1 MSKKLRAVG
10 LVGVALAAAG
20 YLQVSRVQAAGS
32 LKAKREMAS
41 PQAQSASAGPAAV
54 AVPPRAV
61 IDRYCVSCHNEKLKT
76 ANLMLDKVDLGDV
89 SANQELLEKIVRKLR
104 SGLMPP
110 EGRPRP
116 DYPTLDGFASSLEAE
131 LDRAAAIAPNPGRVA
146 SHRLNRAEYVN
157 VIHDL
162 LALDV
167 DGTALLPSDMAGFGF
182 DNNADVLS
190 ITPGLMSRYITA
202 ATKISRLAVASP
214 DNRTMLQVYK
224 MEFGTRQD
232 ARMGEDL
239 PFATHGGMAVH
250 HTFPLDGDYAF
261 SIRLRKNDTVSTIDG
276 IEDDEHEIELR
287 VDHALVKRFKI
298 GGKFKGPDPGVLIA
312 VTEDD
317 IEGAKIHDYRVNADK
332 ELEIRLPIKAG
343 TRLVSVAFTD
353 SMPSPENMAN
363 GRRDVVSTNL
373 GSGLLPGVDMF
384 YISGPFDGKTPQDT
398 PSRQQIFT
406 CRPATARDEQPCAKK
421 ILTTLTRRAYRRPV
435 TDADVQP
442 LLAIYN
448 EGRHERNFDFG
459 VERALEALLSSPKFL
474 IRFEREPADA
484 KLGTAY
490 RLSDLE
496 LASRLSFF
504 LWKSIPD
511 DELLDAA
518 ARGSLKDPNV
528 LTQQVRRMLAD
539 HRSTRFLDDFA
550 GQWLTVRNISSSD
563 PDARLFPG
571 FDPTLRNAMLRETE
585 LFFESQVKEDRPI
598 PELLRAN
605 YTYLN
610 ERLARHYGI
619 DDVYGSHFRRVTLTD
634 DRRFGLLG
642 HGSILTVTSYANRTS
657 VVLRGKWVLENLL
670 GAPPPPPPPNVP
682 PLKENTPG
690 AKPTA
695 LRERMEEHR
704 SNPVCASCHSRMD
717 PLGFA
722 LEHFDAIGKWRE
734 DDGGAEINSTIKLD
748 ASTIDSPK
756 AFREA
761 LLGRGNQF
769 VSTVAEKLLG
779 YALGRGIDYPDAPT
793 VRHFIRDLDKNDY
806 RWSSLVLDIVK
817 SGPFQMRKA
826 LGPENAPA
834 ATAAGQGQ

>member
-1 MSKKLRAVG
+1 MSQKLTALG
-10 LVGVALAAAG
+10 LAGIALSVTG
-20 YLQVSRVQAAGS
+20 HLQISRMQAAGPVS
-32 LKAKREMAS
+32 PKRDA
-41 PQAQSASAGPAAV
+41 PALQAQTVPAAPTAGAPSRV
-54 AVPPRAV
+54 VL
-61 IDRYCVSCHNEKLKT
+61 DQYCVTCHNEKLKT
-76 ANLMLDKVDLGDV
+76 GNLMLDKVDIGDV
-89 SANQELLEKIVRKLR
+89 AANQELLEKIVRKLR

-116 DYPTLDGFASSLEAE
+116 SNATLDGFAGSLEAE
-131 LDRAAAIAPNPGRVA
+131 LDRAASLAPNPGRVA
-146 SHRLNRAEYVN
+146 SHRLNRTEYVN

-182 DNNADVLS
+182 DNNADVLA

-214 DNRTMLQVYK
+214 DNRTMTQVYK
-224 MEFGTRQD
+224 MEYGTRQD

-239 PFATHGGMAVH
+239 PFATYGGMAVR
-250 HTFPLDGDYAF
+250 HTFALDGDYAF
-261 SIRLRKNDTVSTIDG
+261 AIRLVKNGTVSTIDG
-276 IEDDEHEIELR
+276 IEDDEREVELR

-298 GGKFKGPDPGVLIA
+298 GGRFKGPDPGVLIA

-317 IEGAKIHDYRVNADK
+317 IEGQKIHDYRVNADK

-353 SMPSPENMAN
+353 SMPSPERASARL
-363 GRRDVVSTNL
+363 GGGNL
-373 GSGLLPGVDMF
+373 FSSLMPGVDML
-384 YISGPFDGKTPQDT
+384 YISGPFDAKTPVET
-398 PSRQQIFT
+398 PSLRRIFT
-406 CRPATARDEQPCAKK
+406 CRPASGRDEELCAKK
-421 ILTTLTRRAYRRPV
+421 ILATLTRRAYRRPV

-459 VERALEALLSSPKFL
+459 IERALEALLSSPKFL
-474 IRFEREPADA
+474 IRIEHEPSDA
-484 KLGTAY
+484 RPGTTY

-504 LWKSIPD
+504 LWQSIPD
-511 DELLDAA
+511 DELLEAA
-518 ARGSLKDPNV
+518 AHGTLKDPAV
-528 LTQQVRRMLAD
+528 LAQQVRRMLAD
-539 HRSTRFLDDFA
+539 QRATRFMNDFA
-550 GQWLTVRNISSSD
+550 GQWLTVRNISASD

-585 LFFESQVKEDRPI
+585 LFFESQVREDRPV
-598 PELLRAN
+598 PELLKAN

-634 DRRFGLLG
+634 ERRFGLLG
-642 HGSILTVTSYANRTS
+642 QGSILTVTSYADRTS

-682 PLKENTPG
+682 PLKENKPG
-690 AKPTA
+690 VKPAA

-704 SNPVCASCHSRMD
+704 KNAVCASCHSRMD

-722 LEHFDAIGKWRE
+722 LEHFDAIGRWR
-734 DDGGAEINSTIKLD
+734 DNDGGADINSTIALD
-748 ASTIDSPK
+748 GSTITSPK
-756 AFREA
+756 EFREA

-779 YALGRGIDYPDAPT
+779 YALDRGVDYSDAPT
-793 VRHFIRDLDKNDY
+793 IRQFTRDLAQNNY

-817 SGPFQMRKA
+817 SPPFQMRKA
-826 LGPENAPA
+826 LGPDQTAPA
-834 ATAAGQGQ
+834 TTTAGQGQ